1 MKEATPPNGEIA
13 SFYAVFF
20 SVCAGIVFTIFS
32 IKIPY
37 SVVGSLISTW
47 VTAPTSLPS

>member
-20 SVCAGIVFTIFS
+20 SVCAGIKITVFS
-32 IKIPY
+32 GK
-37 SVVGSLISTW
+37 
-47 VTAPTSLPS
+47 TA